1 MIHACRVIGRRF
13 HLSACCLIAGAFLH
27 QHATA
32 GRCGVPLAGTAA
44 LDVPAD
50 FDFAAEMVAGI
61 DRFLLAQTAAA
72 PADRTRHWFRNRE
85 TAFLSEYQESVLG
98 NRLRLAEIIGAVDE
112 RVKRPQ
118 LVYLGDSVAIS
129 DAITADAVRLEAF
142 PGVEAEG
149 ILLEPLDDS
158 SGPLCI
164 VIPDADQT
172 PEQLAGLSP
181 GPTPAPQYPRQLAE
195 AGCRVFILSLVD
207 RSDTFSVV
215 GPDRKTNQPHREFI
229 YRQAYELGRHV
240 IGYEVQKLRAA
251 IGALTNSDTQR
262 EGEKQKRRVA
272 VWGYGEGGLLALY
285 AGAIDRRID
294 VTVVSGYFDSRQELW
309 QEPIYRNV
317 WSLLTEFGDA
327 EIASLV
333 FPRTLIVEAC
343 RAPQVDG
350 PPAPHDGRGGAAPG
364 RLETPPLARVE
375 AELQRARELL
385 ADLRIEEKPDFQL
398 VASVGGNGQP
408 GDDATLAAMHD
419 ALNLRAAASAPPR
432 DWHAPAK
439 GLPDATERQRRQVWQ
454 MVEHTQRLL
463 REAEYTRRQLWAEA
477 NPASH
482 ADFIAATSTLRERFY
497 RDVIGRFEGQRVAPN
512 VRTRQAFDEP
522 SYVGYEVQLDV
533 MPDVFAY
540 GLLLVPKGIDEKE
553 RRPCVVCQHGLEGR
567 PQDVAD
573 PSVNNKSYNQYAC
586 RLAERGF
593 VVYAPQNP
601 YIGQDKF
608 RTLQRKAN
616 PLQKTLFSI
625 IVPQH
630 QAVVEWLG
638 TLGFVDPAR
647 IAFYGLSYGGK
658 TAMRVPAIVTQ
669 YCLSICSADFN
680 EWIWKN
686 VSSRSPYSYLAT
698 PEYEMFEFNLGNTF
712 NYAEMAGLI
721 APRPFMVERGHDDG
735 VAPDEWVA
743 YEYAKVRRLYTK
755 LKIPEHTAIEFFDGP
770 HTIHGVGTFDFLHRH
785 LHWPAPTGGS
795 PPLNGP

>member
-1 MIHACRVIGRRF
+1 MSHSREILGLRPRR
-13 HLSACCLIAGAFLH
+13 LAWTLIASVVTLLTG
-27 QHATA
+27 TV
-32 GRCGVPLAGTAA
+32 GRCGPPLAGTAA
-44 LDVPAD
+44 LDAPAEY
-50 FDFAAEMVAGI
+50 DFAAEMVAGI
-61 DRFLLAQTAAA
+61 DRFLLTQTAAA
-72 PADRTRHWFRNRE
+72 PANRPRHWFRNRE
-85 TAFLSEYQESVLG
+85 TAFLSEYQESVQG
-98 NRLRLAEIIGAVDE
+98 NRLRLAEVIGAVDE
-112 RVKRPQ
+112 RVTSPQ

-129 DAITADAVRLEAF
+129 DAITADVVRLEAL

-149 ILLEPLDDS
+149 ILLEPLDDP

-172 PEQLAGLSP
+172 PEQLAGLATGP
-181 GPTPAPQYPRQLAE
+181 MPTPQFPRQLAE

-207 RSDTFSVV
+207 RNDTYSVV

-240 IGYEVQKLRAA
+240 IGYEVQKIRAA
-251 IGALTNSDTQR
+251 IDALATSDKQR
-262 EGEKQKRRVA
+262 DGEKQKRRVA

-294 VTVVSGYFDSRQELW
+294 VAVVSGYFDSRQKLW

-317 WSLLTEFGDA
+317 WSLLAEFGDA

-333 FPRTLIVEAC
+333 FPRKLIVEAC
-343 RAPQVDG
+343 RVPQVDG

-364 RLETPPLARVE
+364 RLETPPQARVE

-398 VASVGGNGQP
+398 FASDNGNGPP
-408 GDDATLAAMHD
+408 GDNATLVALQG
-419 ALNLRAAASAPPR
+419 ALNLRAAAPPR
-432 DWHAPAK
+432 DWHAPPK
-439 GLPDATERQRRQVWQ
+439 DLPDAAERQRRQVWQ
-454 MVEHTQRLL
+454 LVEHTQRLL
-463 REAEYTRRQLWAEA
+463 REAEYNRRQLWAEA

-482 ADFIAATSTLRERFY
+482 ADFIAATSKLREDFY

-512 VRTRQAFDEP
+512 VRTRQVFDEP
-522 SYVGYEVQLDV
+522 SYTGYEVQLDV

-540 GLLLVPKGIDEKE
+540 GLLLVPKGIDDKE
-553 RRPCVVCQHGLEGR
+553 HRPCVVCQHGLEGR

-586 RLAERGF
+586 RVAERGF

-616 PLQKTLFSI
+616 PLQKSLFSI

-638 TLGFVDPAR
+638 SLGFVDPAR

-658 TAMRVPAIVTQ
+658 TAMRVPAIVTE

-686 VSSRSPYSYLAT
+686 ASSRSPYSYLAT

-755 LKIPEHTAIEFFDGP
+755 LKIPERTEIEFFDGP

-785 LHWPAPTGGS
+785 LHWPAPPGGN